1 MHSIV
6 LIKEV
11 PDIRVG
17 KVVFTDKGTLDR
29 QKMGRM
35 LNPDDAH
42 AMEAALRLREKYG
55 GKITTLSMGPPT
67 AEDSLRQ
74 TIGMGA
80 DEAVLQSDIALGG
93 SDTLATAY
101 ALTEAVKR
109 IGEFDF
115 VFAGLK
121 ALDGETGQVGPQV
134 AENLHIP
141 EVAYVE
147 EILNLDMDNRL
158 IESRTIFEGG
168 YTILVSKFPALLTI
182 TPTFYEPRHPTPMN
196 MLKAK
201 KSVIRKLNASDCNL
215 DTSRIGLMG
224 SPTKVAKSG
233 PGDATGRHCKFLG
246 EGTTLEE
253 ILQVVTTNSIQK

>member
-29 QKMGRM
+29 SKMGRM

-42 AMEAALRLREKYG
+42 AVEAALRLREKYG
-55 GKITTLSMGPPT
+55 GKITALSMGPPT
-67 AEDSLRQ
+67 AEDSLRH
-74 TIGMGA
+74 TLEMGV
-80 DEAVLQSDIALGG
+80 DDAVLQSDIALGG

-101 ALTEAVKR
+101 ALTEAVKKL
-109 IGEFDF
+109 GEFDL
-115 VFAGLK
+115 VLSGLK

-147 EILNLDMDNRL
+147 EILNLDPDQKL

-168 YTILVSKFPALLTI
+168 YQILVSKFPAVLTI
-182 TPTFYEPRHPTPMN
+182 TPTFYEPRRPSPLN
-196 MLKAK
+196 ILKAK
-201 KSVIRKLNASDCNL
+201 RAEIRRLNAKDCDL
-215 DTSRIGLMG
+215 DAKRIGLMG
-224 SPTKVAKSG
+224 SPTKVAHSG
-233 PGDATGRHCKFLG
+233 PGQSTGRQCRFLG
-246 EGTTLEE
+246 EEATLED
-253 ILQVVTTNSIQK
+253 ILQVITSNSVLK

>member
-11 PDIRVG
+11 PDIRLG

-29 QKMGRM
+29 GKMGRM
-35 LNPDDAH
+35 LNPDDQH

-55 GKITTLSMGPPT
+55 GKITVLTMGPPT
-67 AEDSLRQ
+67 AEDSLRYC
-74 TIGMGA
+74 IAMGA
-80 DEAVLQSDIALGG
+80 DDAVLQSDIALGG

-109 IGEFDF
+109 IEDFDF

-134 AENLHIP
+134 AENLHVP

-147 EILNLDMDNRL
+147 EILNLDAQNKL
-158 IESRTIFEGG
+158 IEARTIFEGG
-168 YTILVSKFPALLTI
+168 YEVLVSKFPALLTI
-182 TPTFYEPRHPTPMN
+182 TPTFYEPRHPTPMGQ
-196 MLKAK
+196 LKAK
-201 KSVIRKLNASDCNL
+201 KSVIRRLTAADCQL
-215 DTSRIGLMG
+215 DVSRIGLMG

-233 PGDATGRHCKFLG
+233 PGDAKGRHCKFLG
-246 EGTTLEE
+246 EEATLDE
-253 ILQVVTTNSIQK
+253 IVQIIVANSA

>member
-29 QKMGRM
+29 SKMGRM
-35 LNPDDAH
+35 LNPDDGH
-42 AMEAALRLREKYG
+42 AVEAALQLREKYG

-67 AEDSLRQ
+67 AEDSLRH
-74 TIGMGA
+74 TIEMGV
-80 DEAVLQSDIALGG
+80 DDAVLQSDITLGG
-93 SDTLATAY
+93 SDTLASAY
-101 ALTEAVKR
+101 ALAEAVKR

-115 VFAGLK
+115 IIAGLK

-141 EVAYVE
+141 DVSYAE
-147 EILNLDMDNRL
+147 EILGVDV
-158 IESRTIFEGG
+158 EKKVVEARTIFEGG
-168 YTILVSKFPALLTI
+168 YTIVSSKFPALITI
-182 TPTFYEPRHPTPMN
+182 TPTFYEARRPTPMGI
-196 MLKAK
+196 LKAK
-201 KSVIRKLNASDCNL
+201 RAVIRRLSAQDCQL
-215 DTSRIGLMG
+215 DSSKIGLMG

-233 PGDATGRHCKFLG
+233 PGESAGRHCRFLG
-246 EGTTLEE
+246 ENLTMEE
-253 ILQVVTTNSIQK
+253 LLQVLKTDSSGN